1 MENPTTE
8 RLLIVASRLADQY
21 ELTES
26 GVKHLQH
33 VFTTW
38 FPRMVYFDL
47 TGDTVRVNVLV
58 RRGIVSNKSVFGT
71 SFLRADDSVIKRVD
85 YDEDRLIGKAC
96 PYYDQ
101 SSSKYVGKI
110 DGFDCRNVY
119 YLATAITPAN
129 RPL

>member
-8 RLLIVASRLADQY
+8 RLLIVASRLA
-21 ELTES
+21 ENHTPTES

-47 TGDTVRVNVLV
+47 TDDTVRVNVVV
-58 RRGIVSNKSVFGT
+58 RQGIISSKNVFGT
-71 SFLRADDSVIKRVD
+71 SFLRADGSEIKRLD
-85 YDEDRLIGKAC
+85 YDEDRVIGKAC
-96 PYYDQ
+96 PHYDQ
-101 SSSKYVGKI
+101 NSSKYFGKV

-119 YLATAITPAN
+119 YTLPAKAFAAK
-129 RPL
+129 